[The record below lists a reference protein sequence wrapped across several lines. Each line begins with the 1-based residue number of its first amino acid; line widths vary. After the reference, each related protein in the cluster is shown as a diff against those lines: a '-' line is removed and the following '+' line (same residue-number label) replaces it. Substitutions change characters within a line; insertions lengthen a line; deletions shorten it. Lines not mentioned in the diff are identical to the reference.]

1 LLIINYTSKDIV
13 PDSAVSKPRDSSKNW
28 SQSCSFEHDLSFSE
42 KHLTILRLISEYYL
56 HTNPHHCLLPNKQI
70 CITLYTKVHMHS
82 GT

>member
-42 KHLTILRLISEYYL
+42 KHL
-56 HTNPHHCLLPNKQI
+56 
-70 CITLYTKVHMHS
+70 
-82 GT
+82 